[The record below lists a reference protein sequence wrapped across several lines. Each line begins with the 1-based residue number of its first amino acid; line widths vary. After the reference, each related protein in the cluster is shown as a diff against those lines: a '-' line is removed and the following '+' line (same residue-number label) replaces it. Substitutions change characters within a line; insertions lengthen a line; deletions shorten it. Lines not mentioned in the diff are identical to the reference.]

1 MRIKGAAPTRIT
13 WSGSRAPAAL
23 LAVLM
28 SCVAL
33 TACGSASNGSA
44 CAGRAPMVDAAGQ
57 VSAGNCPVD
66 LEVAIDRTAFGKGAQ
81 VGAELAQRAL
91 AAATGTLANGGLLS
105 VTMYSRDADRPVVL
119 YRGEAPQSE
128 EGNQPDITDATNE
141 IETAL
146 RTAIVSAF
154 EPAAQQP
161 PSVRQAMTVLEGS
174 GSDVATS
181 IGRGIE
187 RVAAAGGGAATAV
200 VDLTDGWEA
209 VPGLSL
215 PQLIDRRSPH
225 ELSRMLVRA
234 AGVQRHTAVGLLAMP
249 TLGSVPVEYQIKQ
262 GSENTERLRQAWL
275 GACHLLRAANCDIE
289 TA

>member
-1 MRIKGAAPTRIT
+1 MRIKGAAATRIT
-13 WSGSRAPAAL
+13 WSGSWAPAGL
-23 LAVLM
+23 VAVLT

-44 CAGRAPMVDAAGQ
+44 CVGRAPTVDAAGQ

-66 LEVAIDRTAFGKGAQ
+66 LEVAIDRTAFGEGAQ
-81 VGAELAQRAL
+81 VGAEVAQRAL

-128 EGNQPDITDATNE
+128 EGNQPDITRATNE

-215 PQLIDRRSPH
+215 PELINRRSPH

-234 AGVQRHTAVGLLAMP
+234 AGVRRDTAVGLLAMP
-249 TLGSVPVEYQIKQ
+249 TLGSVPVEYQVKQ